1 MQWVCKGKEEHQED
15 WPKKAESAPVIDPRY
30 AFAFLCFRLALP
42 LAYMPIQERLN
53 LAAIQNSITVW
64 CAWVVLYS
72 LFDLISRT
80 HIEWRDQIAIVTGS
94 NGGLGKAI
102 VSQLQAKG
110 CRIVCVDVNQDDST
124 NETQEILHIV
134 ADVGNADQI
143 RKIPTQIRAKYGR
156 DATILISNAG
166 VMVGKKILDFE
177 DGQFERWER
186 IVFPK
191 LA

>member
-1 MQWVCKGKEEHQED
+1 
-15 WPKKAESAPVIDPRY
+15 
-30 AFAFLCFRLALP
+30 
-42 LAYMPIQERLN
+42 MPIQERLN

-177 DGQFERWER
+177 DGQFER
-186 IVFPK
+186 
-191 LA
+191 